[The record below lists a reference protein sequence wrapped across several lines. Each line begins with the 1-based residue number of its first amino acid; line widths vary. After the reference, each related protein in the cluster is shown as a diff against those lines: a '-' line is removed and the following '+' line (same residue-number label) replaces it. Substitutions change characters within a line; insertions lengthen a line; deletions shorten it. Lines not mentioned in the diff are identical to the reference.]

1 MVSVALQRH
10 RFWSSVSMTGAQGV
24 RSQRQEVRLVK

>member
-1 MVSVALQRH
+1 MVPVALQRH
-10 RFWSSVSMTGAQGV
+10 KFWSSVSMTGAQGV